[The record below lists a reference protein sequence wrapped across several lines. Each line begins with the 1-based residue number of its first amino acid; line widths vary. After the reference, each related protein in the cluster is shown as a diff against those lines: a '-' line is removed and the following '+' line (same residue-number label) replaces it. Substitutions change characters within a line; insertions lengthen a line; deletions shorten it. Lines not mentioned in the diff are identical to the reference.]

1 MNRERLR
8 LERAVHAALDLLDR
22 IDAAQIDAEPDPDTE
37 DTEAEA
43 SAQPITLIRMQ
54 EG

>member
-22 IDAAQIDAEPDPDTE
+22 IDAAQIDAEPEPDE